1 MSSLLSDSEKNAM
14 EASLNDVFDTFKRPI
29 VVYSSPEKI
38 YVSTD
43 PNFSRFGQFGQ
54 NNEMEK
60 QEINSQNIQTIYATI
75 LYSKNQD
82 FEQFNKDKTG
92 GTYEQI
98 KVRDNNVKVRIRV
111 DSTGYAILK
120 DAKLIQLDGRAFI
133 KDSPSRGHGLFTSV
147 RWDFFF
153 KDSL

>member
-111 DSTGYAILK
+111 DSTGYATLK
-120 DAKLIQLDGRAFI
+120 DAKLIQLDGREFI
-133 KDSPSRGHGLFTSV
+133 KDSPSRGHGLFASV

-153 KDSL
+153 RESL